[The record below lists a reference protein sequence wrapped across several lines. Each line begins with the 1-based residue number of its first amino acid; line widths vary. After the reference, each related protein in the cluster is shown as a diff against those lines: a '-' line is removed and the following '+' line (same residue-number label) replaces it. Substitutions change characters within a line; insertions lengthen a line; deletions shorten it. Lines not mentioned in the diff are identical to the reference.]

1 MRNRKIYGAVAAL
14 FMAAFVQPASAAT
27 LEFTIGASGQASTG
41 TDGQTAT
48 LSFQLDTDAPLLNTP
63 ATEAQP
69 HSFGGAALV
78 DFSLMVSDVFGGLI
92 HDIGFAGDNSG
103 LVDVQQFRAAGNFG
117 VPIADTNRLSVD
129 LNALDL
135 TGISATTGFLNV
147 NLSASSFISFGQQ
160 APDFVANVLF
170 DDPTSLLSNIQLGLP
185 IDRDNFDIP
194 PDPGLIGIN
203 SSIVGNFLFDSI
215 SVADVTPVPPPP
227 PPPSAVPLPAAGWL
241 LLAGF
246 GGLAAMRRKTKQI

>member
-27 LEFTIGASGQASTG
+27 LEFTIGASGQAGTG

-135 TGISATTGFLNV
+135 TGISATTGFLDV
-147 NLSASSFISFGQQ
+147 NLSASTFLSFNQQ
-160 APDFVANVLF
+160 APDFLADILF
-170 DDPTSLLSNIQLGLP
+170 DDPAVLLSNAQLGLP
-185 IDRDNFDIP
+185 IVRDNFDIVA
-194 PDPGLIGIN
+194 DPGLIGIN
-203 SSIVGNFLFDSI
+203 STIVGNFLFDTV
-215 SVADVTPVPPPP
+215 SVADVTPVTPPPP
-227 PPPSAVPLPAAGWL
+227 AVPLPAAGWL

-246 GGLAAMRRKTKQI
+246 GSLAAMRRRTKQS